1 MSCKVSGSL
10 VVAPNTVSG
19 GISKKHLDK
28 LMTEST
34 KNMTGILFICMGNI
48 CRSPSAEA
56 VMQALVKKRGLEN
69 EILCDSAGTIDYHK
83 GNPADAR
90 MQEHAVL
97 RGYELNSISRPF
109 EGDDFEKFDF
119 IITMDDD
126 NYRQIQW
133 NDQSKKYAEKIR
145 RMTDFCSSKTVS
157 EVPDPYYGGEQ
168 GFENVLDILEDA
180 CQGLLEFITTKK

>member
-1 MSCKVSGSL
+1 
-10 VVAPNTVSG
+10 
-19 GISKKHLDK
+19 
-28 LMTEST
+28 MTESA
-34 KNMTGILFICMGNI
+34 KNTTEVLFICMRNI
-48 CRSPSAEA
+48 SILHNPETD
-56 VMQALVKKRGLEN
+56 MQALAEKRGLEN
-69 EILCDSAGTIDYHK
+69 EILCDSAGTIDFHM

-97 RGYELNSISRPF
+97 RGYKLNSISRPF
-109 EGDDFEKFDF
+109 EEDDFEKFDL
-119 IITMDDD
+119 IITMDED
-126 NYRQIQW
+126 NYQQIQW

-180 CQGLLEFITTKK
+180 CQGLLEFVKSKNNES